1 MFSGCTHTSCY
12 SHAVRITR
20 ARIIIALHASHY
32 ECLMWRKEDLWQR
45 LQPASHELQRLVG
58 LLSDEKW
65 EALRQAHTHLCH
77 SEDCVVTHATLYS

>member
-1 MFSGCTHTSCY
+1 M
-12 SHAVRITR
+12 RITR

>member
-1 MFSGCTHTSCY
+1 
-12 SHAVRITR
+12 
-20 ARIIIALHASHY
+20 
-32 ECLMWRKEDLWQR
+32 MWRKEDLWQR

-58 LLSDEKW
+58 SLSDEKW